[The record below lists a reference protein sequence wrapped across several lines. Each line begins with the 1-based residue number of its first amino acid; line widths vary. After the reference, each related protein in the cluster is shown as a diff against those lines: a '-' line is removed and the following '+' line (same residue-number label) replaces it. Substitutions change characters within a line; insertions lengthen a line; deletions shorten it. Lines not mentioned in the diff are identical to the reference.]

1 MGFIQLLASLWP
13 FLKEMFVGEKIK
25 DSTDSKESATKVTDR
40 RRGQLAATAAQWC
53 INKMQ
58 TSRRFL
64 ATVLTVL
71 ILSLF
76 INYKAIGKLA
86 AVIPP
91 RNNDENVPT
100 EAPLTKEPKELP
112 TVPRQDNSERDVLYD
127 QTVRELKSLYGGHR

>member
-25 DSTDSKESATKVTDR
+25 DSADSKESAAKAPGR
-40 RRGQLAATAAQWC
+40 RRSEFATTAAQWC
-53 INKMQ
+53 IDKMQ

-64 ATVLTVL
+64 ATVLTLL

-91 RNNDENVPT
+91 RNEEHVPAD
-100 EAPLTKEPKELP
+100 APQTKEQKELP
-112 TVPRQDNSERDVLYD
+112 TIPRPDNSERDVLYD